1 MSAVAAAPQA
11 PADQRTVLR
20 QLTLIQAKRFAT
32 HPVYLIGLA
41 ILAYVAVTS
50 PMGPDVWWIE
60 GVTVSVSLFIGVPGL
75 VVAYRLT
82 RTEDE
87 ALALL
92 PSAPTTGVTR
102 TLALVGACLVPA
114 LTAASLML
122 LWVGLALA
130 AEPGGSI
137 PQPAPG
143 LIEIAGGWGTVLAML
158 VDGMVV
164 SCFGGPALG
173 VATGR
178 WLRFPGAGMLVTVVL
193 VVSVAFVVGWSLQ
206 IPGAGETWPARVLAA
221 ASPLADW
228 VLVDEDEV
236 VRGVR
241 PGSPLGH
248 LLYAVSLSGLAVWA
262 AVMRDAVGA
271 DRARWRRIGAGL
283 TVVAVLAFLWALVG

>member
-1 MSAVAAAPQA
+1 MSALTAAPQA
-11 PADQRTVLR
+11 PVDHRTVLR
-20 QLTLIQAKRFAT
+20 QLTVIQAKRFAT

-41 ILAYVAVTS
+41 VLAYVAMTS
-50 PMGPDVWWIE
+50 PRGGDPWWIE
-60 GVTVSVSLFIGVPGL
+60 GVSVSVSLFIGVPGL

-92 PSAPTTGVTR
+92 PSAPTSGVTR

-114 LTAASLML
+114 LTALGL
-122 LWVGLALA
+122 LVLWLVLALVA
-130 AEPGGSI
+130 DPTSSI

-143 LIEIAGGWGTVLAML
+143 LIEAAGGWGTVIVML

-193 VVSVAFVVGWSLQ
+193 VISVAFVVGWSLQ
-206 IPGAGETWPARVLAA
+206 VPGAGETWPARILAA

-228 VLVDEDEV
+228 VLVDEDETV
-236 VRGVR
+236 QGVR
-241 PGSPLGH
+241 PGSPFGH
-248 LLYAVSLSGLAVWA
+248 LLYAISLSGLAVWA

-271 DRARWRRIGAGL
+271 TRARWRRIGWGL
-283 TVVAVLAFLWALVG
+283 GVAAVITFAWALLG